1 MNPETIKLAR
11 EQAQLCRIFGNQY
24 RVLALWALTDGE
36 MSVSEIANSVCSS
49 IQNTSQHLRL
59 MKDKGVVVSRREG
72 QTVYYRIAE
81 DDLIDRCKAMIQAL
95 NIKLEY

>member
-1 MNPETIKLAR
+1 MNKRTIQVAK
-11 EQAQLCRIFGNQY
+11 EQAQLCKIFGNHC

-36 MSVSEIANSVCSS
+36 KSVSEIAKFVCSS

-59 MKDKGVVVSRREG
+59 MKDKGVVVSRRDG

-81 DDLIDRCKAMIQAL
+81 NDLISKCKGMMQAH
-95 NIKLEY
+95 NIEQE